1 MGNTVEPDEVYELP
15 AHWVGLIIN
24 GDASGLSEHEHAV
37 ALAELDNIYD
47 AGHVLVDVIGE
58 PFFMTHCPAVRQAWK
73 RWAGSDKVG
82 SGMLYEYGAINHRE
96 V

>member
-1 MGNTVEPDEVYELP
+1 MGIEIEPVDVYELP

-37 ALAELDNIYD
+37 AVAELDSIYD

-58 PFFMTHCPAVRQAWK
+58 PFFMTQRRAWK
-73 RWAGSDKVG
+73 RWAGSDKVIA
-82 SGMLYEYGAINHRE
+82 GMVYEYVAMDHRD
-96 V
+96 

>member
-1 MGNTVEPDEVYELP
+1 MGNTVEPADVYELP
-15 AHWVGLIIN
+15 AHWVSFIIN
-24 GDASGLSEHEHAV
+24 GDNSGMTNYEVKLAT
-37 ALAELDNIYD
+37 AELDNIYD

-73 RWAGSDKVG
+73 RWAGSDKVV
-82 SGMLYEYGAINHRE
+82 SGMLYEYVAINHRE